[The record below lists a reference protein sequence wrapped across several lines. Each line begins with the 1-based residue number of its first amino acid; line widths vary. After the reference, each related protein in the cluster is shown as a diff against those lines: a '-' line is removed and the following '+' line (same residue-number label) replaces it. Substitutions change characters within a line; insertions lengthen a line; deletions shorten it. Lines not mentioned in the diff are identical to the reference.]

1 MIINDIPFNCEL
13 LDIITELQSQ
23 LAANG
28 IKLLNKVIDSGDNV
42 MVCCPYHKG
51 GQERKPSAGIR
62 KSDGLFHCFTC
73 GKVHTLPEVISH
85 CFGHYEDLV
94 GSFGWK
100 WLTRNFLMMEVEERA
115 LIPLDLSRNKR
126 KAKSNKITLPP
137 EKNVLERELERFR
150 YIHPY
155 MYKRKL
161 TDDIIELFDVG
172 YDRFQDSITF
182 PVRDLA
188 GNCLFIVRRSVKGK
202 HFNIPK
208 GVEKPL
214 YGIYELY
221 QSTEID
227 KHDIIVCESI
237 IDALTC
243 WVYGRYALALNGLG
257 TELQFEQLRKL
268 PCRKLIIATDND
280 SAGLKAGERIKEK
293 IKNKILTRFV
303 FPENRKDIN
312 DLSKEEFENLEEIF
326 L

>member
-1 MIINDIPFNCEL
+1 MVINNIPFSCTVVDIMTELKSQLNLNDINL
-13 LDIITELQSQ
+13 LQKIIDTP
-23 LAANG
+23 
-28 IKLLNKVIDSGDNV
+28 DNV
-42 MVCCPYHKG
+42 MVSCPYHKD

-62 KSDGLFHCFTC
+62 KTDGTFHCFTC
-73 GKVHTLPEVISH
+73 GEVHTLQEVISH
-85 CFGHYEDLV
+85 CFGYYEDLV

-100 WLTRNFLMMEVEERA
+100 WLTKNFLMLEVENRA
-115 LIPLDLSRNKR
+115 VIPLNLSRNKR
-126 KAKSNKITLPP
+126 NTVSNKITLPT
-137 EKNVLERELERFR
+137 EKNVLERELEHFR

-161 TDDIIELFDVG
+161 TDEIIELFDVG
-172 YDRFQDSITF
+172 WDSKTDSLTF
-182 PVRDLA
+182 PVRNLIGD
-188 GNCLFIVRRSVKGK
+188 CLFIVRRSVKGK
-202 HFNIPK
+202 RFSIPK

-221 QSTEID
+221 QSIEID

-243 WVYGRYALALNGLG
+243 WVYGKYALALNGLG

-280 SAGLKAGERIKEK
+280 SAGLKARERIKK
-293 IKNKILTRFV
+293 NVRNKILMQYV

-312 DLSKEEFENLEEIF
+312 DLSKEEFENLVEIF

>member
-1 MIINDIPFNCEL
+1 MILNDIPFNCEL
-13 LDIITELQSQ
+13 LDIINELQSQ
-23 LAANG
+23 LHLNG
-28 IKLLNKVIDSGDNV
+28 IELLQKTIDTPDNI
-42 MVCCPYHKG
+42 MVSCPYHKD
-51 GQERKPSAGIR
+51 GQERKPSAGVR
-62 KSDGLFHCFTC
+62 KSDGTFHCFTC
-73 GKVHTLPEVISH
+73 GEVHTLQEVISH
-85 CFGHYEDLV
+85 CFGHYDDLV

-100 WLTRNFLMMEVEERA
+100 WLTKNFLMLEVENRTV
-115 LIPLDLSRNKR
+115 IPLNLSHNKR
-126 KAKSNKITLPP
+126 NTKSNKITLPN
-137 EKNVLERELERFR
+137 EKNVTQGELERFR

-161 TDDIIELFDVG
+161 TDDIIEKFDVG
-172 YDRFQDSITF
+172 YDRETNSLTF
-182 PVRDLA
+182 PVRDIK
-188 GNCLFIVRRSVKGK
+188 GNCLFIVRRSVIGK

-221 QSTEID
+221 QSTEIEKQD
-227 KHDIIVCESI
+227 VIVCESI

-280 SAGLKAGERIKEK
+280 TAGFRAKERIKRNV
-293 IKNKILTRFV
+293 KNKLLKQYI
-303 FPENRKDIN
+303 FPENKKDIN
-312 DLSKEEFENLEEIF
+312 ELTKEEFENLQEIF

>member
-1 MIINDIPFNCEL
+1 MILNDIPFNCEL
-13 LDIITELQSQ
+13 SDIINELQSQ
-23 LAANG
+23 LHLNG
-28 IKLLNKVIDSGDNV
+28 IELLQKTIDTPDNI
-42 MVCCPYHKG
+42 MVSCPYHKD
-51 GQERKPSAGIR
+51 GQERKPSAGFR
-62 KSDGLFHCFTC
+62 KSDGTFHCFTC
-73 GKVHTLPEVISH
+73 GEIHTLQEVISY

-100 WLTRNFLMMEVEERA
+100 WLTKNFLMLEVENRA
-115 LIPLDLSRNKR
+115 VIPLNLSRNKR
-126 KAKSNKITLPP
+126 NTKSNKITLPNG
-137 EKNVLERELERFR
+137 KNVTQGELERFR

-161 TDDIIELFDVG
+161 TDDIIEKFDVG
-172 YDRFQDSITF
+172 YDKETNSLTF
-182 PVRDLA
+182 PVRDIN
-188 GNCLFIVRRSVKGK
+188 GNCLFIVRRSVIGK

-221 QSTEID
+221 QSTEIEKQD
-227 KHDIIVCESI
+227 VIVCESI

-243 WVYGRYALALNGLG
+243 WTYGKFALALNGLG

-280 SAGLKAGERIKEK
+280 TAGFRAKERIKRNV
-293 IKNKILTRFV
+293 KNKLLKQYI
-303 FPENRKDIN
+303 FPENKKDIN
-312 DLSKEEFENLEEIF
+312 ELTKEEFENLQEIF

>member
-1 MIINDIPFNCEL
+1 MILNDTPFNCEL
-13 LDIITELQSQ
+13 SDIINELQSQ
-23 LAANG
+23 LHLNG
-28 IKLLNKVIDSGDNV
+28 IELLQKTIDTPDNI
-42 MVCCPYHKG
+42 MVSCPYHKD
-51 GQERKPSAGIR
+51 GQERKPSAGVR
-62 KSDGLFHCFTC
+62 KSDGTFHCFTC
-73 GKVHTLPEVISH
+73 GEIHTLQEVISH
-85 CFGHYEDLV
+85 CFGHYDDLV

-100 WLTRNFLMMEVEERA
+100 WLTKNFLMLEVENRA
-115 LIPLDLSRNKR
+115 VIPLNLSRNKR
-126 KAKSNKITLPP
+126 NTKSNKITLPD
-137 EKNVLERELERFR
+137 EKNVTQAELERFR

-161 TDDIIELFDVG
+161 TDGVIEKFDVG
-172 YDRFQDSITF
+172 YDKATDSLTF
-182 PVRDLA
+182 PVRDIN
-188 GNCLFIVRRSVKGK
+188 GDCLFIVRRSVKGK

-221 QSTEID
+221 QSTEIEKQD
-227 KHDIIVCESI
+227 VIVCESI

-243 WVYGRYALALNGLG
+243 WVYGKYALALNGLG

-280 SAGLKAGERIKEK
+280 TAGFRAKERIK
-293 IKNKILTRFV
+293 KNVNNKLLKQYV

-312 DLSKEEFENLEEIF
+312 ELTKEEFENLQEIF

>member
-1 MIINDIPFNCEL
+1 MILNDIPFNCEL
-13 LDIITELQSQ
+13 SDIINELQSQ
-23 LAANG
+23 LHLNG
-28 IKLLNKVIDSGDNV
+28 IELLQKTIDTPDNI
-42 MVCCPYHKG
+42 MVSCPYHKD
-51 GQERKPSAGIR
+51 GQERKPSAGFR
-62 KSDGLFHCFTC
+62 KSDGTFHCFTC
-73 GKVHTLPEVISH
+73 GEVHTLQEVISH
-85 CFGHYEDLV
+85 CFGHYDDLV

-100 WLTRNFLMMEVEERA
+100 WLTKNFLMLEVENRA
-115 LIPLDLSRNKR
+115 VIPLNLSRNKR
-126 KAKSNKITLPP
+126 NTKSNKITLPN
-137 EKNVLERELERFR
+137 EKNVTQDELERFR

-161 TDDIIELFDVG
+161 TDGIIEKFDVG
-172 YDRFQDSITF
+172 YDKETDSLTF
-182 PVRDLA
+182 PVRDIN
-188 GNCLFIVRRSVKGK
+188 GDCLFIVRRSVKGK

-221 QSTEID
+221 QSTEIEKQD
-227 KHDIIVCESI
+227 VIVCESI

-243 WVYGRYALALNGLG
+243 WVYGKYALALNGLG

-280 SAGLKAGERIKEK
+280 IAGFRAKERIKK
-293 IKNKILTRFV
+293 TVNNKLLKQYV

-312 DLSKEEFENLEEIF
+312 ELTKEEFENLQEIF

>member
-1 MIINDIPFNCEL
+1 MVINDIPFNCEM
-13 LDIITELQSQ
+13 LDIITELQFQ
-23 LAANG
+23 LSANG
-28 IKLLNKVIDSGDNV
+28 IKLLNKMIDSGDNV

-62 KSDGLFHCFTC
+62 KSDGTFHCFTC
-73 GKVHTLPEVISH
+73 GEVHTLPEMISF
-85 CFGHYEDLV
+85 CFGHINDLI
-94 GSFGWK
+94 GGFGWK
-100 WLTRNFLMMEVEERA
+100 WLTRNFLMLEVENRA
-115 LIPLDLSRNKR
+115 VIPLDLSRNKR
-126 KAKSNKITLPP
+126 KKESNKITLSS

-155 MYKRKL
+155 MYRRKL

-172 YDRFQDSITF
+172 WDSKTDCITF

-214 YGIYELY
+214 YGRYELY
-221 QSTEID
+221 KSIEID

-312 DLSKEEFENLEEIF
+312 ELSKEEFENLEEIF

>member
-1 MIINDIPFNCEL
+1 MVINNIPFSCTVV
-13 LDIITELQSQ
+13 DIITELQSQ
-23 LAANG
+23 LNLNG
-28 IKLLNKVIDSGDNV
+28 INLLQKIIDTPDNV

-62 KSDGLFHCFTC
+62 KTDGTFHCFTC
-73 GKVHTLPEVISH
+73 GEVHTLQEVISY
-85 CFGHYEDLV
+85 CFGYYNDLV

-100 WLTRNFLMMEVEERA
+100 WLTKNFLMLEVENRA
-115 LIPLDLSRNKR
+115 VIPLNLSRNKR
-126 KAKSNKITLPP
+126 NTVSNKITLPT
-137 EKNVLERELERFR
+137 EKNVLERELKHFR

-161 TDDIIELFDVG
+161 TDEIIELFDVG
-172 YDRFQDSITF
+172 YDRQTDSLTF
-182 PVRDLA
+182 PVRDIN

-221 QSTEID
+221 QSIEID

-243 WVYGRYALALNGLG
+243 WVYGKYALALNGLG

-280 SAGLKAGERIKEK
+280 SAGLKARERIKK
-293 IKNKILTRFV
+293 NVKNKILMQYV

-312 DLSKEEFENLEEIF
+312 DLSKEEFDNLKEIF

>member
-1 MIINDIPFNCEL
+1 MILNDIPFSCTVA
-13 LDIITELQSQ
+13 DIITELQSQ
-23 LAANG
+23 LHMNG
-28 IKLLNKVIDSGDNV
+28 INLLQKIIDTPDNI
-42 MVCCPYHKG
+42 MVCCPYHKD

-62 KSDGLFHCFTC
+62 KTDGTFHCFTC
-73 GKVHTLPEVISH
+73 GEVHALQEVISY
-85 CFGHYEDLV
+85 CFGYCDDLV

-100 WLTRNFLMMEVEERA
+100 WLTKNFLMLEVENRA
-115 LIPLDLSRNKR
+115 LIPLNLSRNKR
-126 KAKSNKITLPP
+126 NSVNSKITSLD
-137 EKNVLERELERFR
+137 EKNVTESELERFR

-161 TDDIIELFDVG
+161 TDEVIELFDVG
-172 YDRFQDSITF
+172 YDKQTDSLTF
-182 PVRDLA
+182 PVRDIN
-188 GNCLFIVRRSVKGK
+188 GNCLFIVSRSVKGK
-202 HFNIPK
+202 RFMIPK

-221 QSTEID
+221 QSIEIE
-227 KHDIIVCESI
+227 KQDIIVCESI

-243 WVYGRYALALNGLG
+243 WVYGKYAVALNGLG

-280 SAGLKAGERIKEK
+280 TAGLKARERIKK
-293 IKNKILTRFV
+293 NVRNKILTQYV

>member
-1 MIINDIPFNCEL
+1 MILNDIPFNCEL
-13 LDIITELQSQ
+13 SDIINELQSQ
-23 LAANG
+23 LHLNG
-28 IKLLNKVIDSGDNV
+28 IELLQKTIDTPDNI
-42 MVCCPYHKG
+42 MVSCPYHKD
-51 GQERKPSAGIR
+51 GQERKPSAGFR
-62 KSDGLFHCFTC
+62 KSDGTFHCFTC
-73 GKVHTLPEVISH
+73 GEVHTLQEVISH
-85 CFGHYEDLV
+85 CFGHYDDLV

-100 WLTRNFLMMEVEERA
+100 WLTKNFLMLEVENRA
-115 LIPLDLSRNKR
+115 AIPLNLSRNKR
-126 KAKSNKITLPP
+126 NTKSNKITLPN
-137 EKNVLERELERFR
+137 EKNVTQSELERFR

-161 TDDIIELFDVG
+161 TDDIIEKFDVG
-172 YDRFQDSITF
+172 YDKETNSLTF
-182 PVRDLA
+182 PVRDIK
-188 GNCLFIVRRSVKGK
+188 GNYLFIVRRSVIGK

-221 QSTEID
+221 QSTEIEKQD
-227 KHDIIVCESI
+227 VIVCESI

-243 WVYGRYALALNGLG
+243 WVYGKFALALNGLG

-280 SAGLKAGERIKEK
+280 TAGFRAKERIKRNV
-293 IKNKILTRFV
+293 KNKLLKQYI

-312 DLSKEEFENLEEIF
+312 ELTKEEFENLQEIF

>member
-1 MIINDIPFNCEL
+1 MVINDIPFNCEL
-13 LDIITELQSQ
+13 LEIVNELQSQ
-23 LAANG
+23 LNANG
-28 IKLLNKVIDSGDNV
+28 IKLLHKVIDTPDNV
-42 MVCCPYHKG
+42 MVCCPYHKE

-62 KSDGLFHCFTC
+62 KSDGTFHCFTC
-73 GKVHTLPEVISH
+73 GEVHTLPEMISF
-85 CFGHYEDLV
+85 CFGHYDDLV

-126 KAKSNKITLPP
+126 KKESNKITLPS
-137 EKNVLERELERFR
+137 EKNVLERELKRFR

-161 TDDIIELFDVG
+161 TDEIIELFDVG
-172 YDRFQDSITF
+172 WDSKTDCITF
-182 PVRDLA
+182 PVRDLT

-280 SAGLKAGERIKEK
+280 YAGLKAGERIKAK

-312 DLSKEEFENLEEIF
+312 ELSKEEFENLEEIF

>member
-1 MIINDIPFNCEL
+1 MLINDIPFNCEL
-13 LDIITELQSQ
+13 LDIIAELQSQ
-23 LAANG
+23 LAVNG
-28 IKLLNKVIDSGDNV
+28 IKLLNKIIDTPDNV
-42 MVCCPYHKG
+42 MVCCPYHKE

-62 KSDGLFHCFTC
+62 KSDGTFHCFTC
-73 GKVHTLPEVISH
+73 GEVHTLPEMISF
-85 CFGHYEDLV
+85 CFGHNDDIV
-94 GSFGWK
+94 GGFGWK
-100 WLTRNFLMMEVEERA
+100 WLTRNFLTLEVEERA
-115 LIPLDLSRNKR
+115 LIPLNLSRNKR
-126 KAKSNKITLPP
+126 KDKSNKITLPP

-161 TDDIIELFDVG
+161 TDEIIELFDVG
-172 YDRFQDSITF
+172 WDSKTDCITF

-243 WVYGRYALALNGLG
+243 WVYGRYAVALNGLG

-312 DLSKEEFENLEEIF
+312 ELSKEEFENLPEIF